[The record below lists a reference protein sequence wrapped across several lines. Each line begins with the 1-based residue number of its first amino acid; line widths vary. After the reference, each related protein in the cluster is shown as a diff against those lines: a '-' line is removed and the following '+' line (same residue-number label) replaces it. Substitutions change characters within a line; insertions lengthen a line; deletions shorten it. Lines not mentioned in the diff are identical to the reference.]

1 MRRLYTALFYL
12 ITPFLVVRLLIKS
25 RRLNAYRQRVSER
38 FSFVN
43 SAPTPVDVWVHATS
57 LGEVVTASP
66 LIEAMLALQWRVLV
80 TTMTPTGSQHVTKRF
95 GAQVVHQYIPY
106 DLPMLFRRFFKKYTP
121 RLGIIMET
129 ELWPNAIYQA
139 KRENIPLFLLNARLS
154 DKAFKQY
161 KKVAWM
167 FKPVLNC
174 FEAVFAQ
181 SEEDAR
187 RFMALGASTDKVD
200 MLGNMKFDVECPIA
214 FNDECAQLKE
224 KWGQKRP
231 VIIAASTHDNEEQQ
245 WLSHLRQLQTSIAK
259 VMLLLVPRHPERFN
273 AVYELSVGQGF
284 NTARRSQPLSI
295 HENTEVVIVDSLGE
309 LMDFYRVSDYAFVGG
324 SLVPVGGHNVLEPI
338 ALDVPVFCGP
348 YIHNA
353 KALCKALKDADAI
366 VIANDI
372 DEVVTA
378 ISTMHEHTEQKSQQV
393 TSASLVLAV
402 NRGTVKRYVE
412 KIEAILV

>member
-12 ITPFLVVRLLIKS
+12 ITPLLVVRLLIKS
-25 RRLNAYRQRVSER
+25 RRLRAYRQRVLER
-38 FSFVN
+38 FSFV
-43 SAPTPVDVWVHATS
+43 SSVPTPVDVWVHATS

-80 TTMTPTGSQHVTKRF
+80 TTMTPTGSQQVTKRF

-106 DLPMLFRRFFKKYTP
+106 DLPMFFRRFFKKYTP

-139 KRENIPLFLLNARLS
+139 KHDNIPIFLINARLS

-167 FKPVLNC
+167 FKPILNC
-174 FEAVFAQ
+174 FEAIFAQ

-187 RFMALGASTDKVD
+187 RFMALGASTDIVD
-200 MLGNMKFDVECPIA
+200 MLGNMKFDVEYPLA
-214 FNDECAQLKE
+214 FNDECIQLKE

-231 VIIAASTHDNEEQQ
+231 VIIAASTHDNEELQ
-245 WLSHLRQLQTSIAK
+245 WLSHLRQLQTSIAN

-284 NTARRSQPLSI
+284 NTARRSQLLSI
-295 HENTEVVIVDSLGE
+295 DKSTDVVIVDSLGE
-309 LMDFYRVSDYAFVGG
+309 LMDFYRISDYAFVGG

-348 YIHNA
+348 YINNA
-353 KALCKALKDADAI
+353 KAVCNALKDADAI

-372 DEVVTA
+372 DEVITA
-378 ISTMHEHTEQKSQQV
+378 ITTMHEHGEQKSQQV

-402 NRGTVKRYVE
+402 NRGTIRRYVE
-412 KIEAILV
+412 KIEAILM